1 MLVRAHVAGLYRVNS
16 TQEYHYKG
24 HEPYEQL
31 LHTAYAQFDTLPPP
45 LYNIILLMSYI
56 YYNNYYAH
64 WIGSGFLK
72 DIFVVRWYRW
82 YKQKIDNKIMVA
94 MRIANTVPTTP
105 PINSVVTDLGTD
117 SVDYKI

>member
-1 MLVRAHVAGLYRVNS
+1 
-16 TQEYHYKG
+16 
-24 HEPYEQL
+24 
-31 LHTAYAQFDTLPPP
+31 
-45 LYNIILLMSYI
+45 MSYI
-56 YYNNYYAH
+56 YCNNYYAH

-72 DIFVVRWYRW
+72 DIFVVRWYRR